1 MKYGKTILT
10 TIGVVALLVSFAS
23 QASAEV
29 IDDIDPADL
38 FFLKIGEHGQG
49 PQNVAHN
56 KGLQR
61 AGSRFR
67 YGYHHQSAHFD
78 IDIDVD
84 VDPDPF
90 ITAVLHITNTTGA
103 TKEFS
108 VNPSI
113 LIAPQ
118 ILGGSL
124 TSGSVSLTLIDLNQN
139 GATLS
144 SNGGGDP
151 IYMSQI
157 DGNPF
162 KSLMDAPINYTIPGG
177 TLGFGPED
185 FGTPGASPSH
195 PGPEVLT
202 RIGIEL
208 KATLSP
214 GDMATIVATF
224 EVTPEP
230 GTVALLAFGGL
241 TMLLRRKRR
250 RA

>member
-10 TIGVVALLVSFAS
+10 TIGVVALLVSFTS

-29 IDDIDPADL
+29 IDDTDPADL

-49 PQNVAHN
+49 PQNVDHN

-67 YGYHHQSAHFD
+67 WGYFNRSAHFE
-78 IDIDVD
+78 IDLELEVIT
-84 VDPDPF
+84 DPF
-90 ITAVLHITNTTGA
+90 ISAVLHITNMTGA

-108 VNPSI
+108 INPSI

-118 ILGGSL
+118 IFGGSL

-144 SNGGGDP
+144 TNGGGDP
-151 IYMSQI
+151 IYQSQI

-162 KSLMDAPINYTIPGG
+162 ESLMDAPVNYSIPGG

-195 PGPEVLT
+195 PGPQVLT
-202 RIGIEL
+202 SIGIEL

-250 RA
+250 A

>member
-10 TIGVVALLVSFAS
+10 TIGVVALLVSFTS
-23 QASAEV
+23 QASAAV
-29 IDDIDPADL
+29 IDDTDPADL

-49 PQNVAHN
+49 PQNVGHN

-67 YGYHHQSAHFD
+67 WGYFNRSPHFQ
-78 IDIDVD
+78 IDLELD

-90 ITAVLHITNTTGA
+90 ISAVLHITNLTGA
-103 TKEFS
+103 PKEFS
-108 VNPSI
+108 INPSI
-113 LIAPQ
+113 LISPQ
-118 ILGGSL
+118 ISGGSL

-144 SNGGGDP
+144 TNGGGDP
-151 IYMSQI
+151 IYQSQI
-157 DGNPF
+157 DGAPF
-162 KSLMDAPINYTIPGG
+162 KSLMDAPKTYYIPGG

-185 FGTPGASPSH
+185 FGTPGVSPSH

-202 RIGIEL
+202 SIGIEL

-230 GTVALLAFGGL
+230 ATVALLTIGGL
-241 TMLLRRKRR
+241 TVLLRRRR